1 MAETLPGYE
10 AASWY
15 GIVVP
20 ARTPP
25 AVIAKL
31 HGEIA
36 KTLQL
41 PDTRQRFMSLGGDI
55 VSGSPDDLGKTMR
68 GGTEK
73 WGALVKEIEA
83 RGK

>member
-15 GIVVP
+15 GMIVP
-20 ARTPP
+20 ARTPT

-31 HGEIA
+31 HSEIA

-41 PDTRQRFMSLGGDI
+41 PDIRQRFLGLGGDI
-55 VSGSPDDLGKTMR
+55 VSGGPEELGKTMR
-68 GGTEK
+68 SGTEK